1 MNRHKAPKKI
11 IFTDDSDNEAAPDAA
26 NIGAANTQPTASAKH
41 ADKKHQHQHQQNGNA
56 GKKTKRSKQDYKAI
70 AQRLKP
76 QREGLPIY
84 TAREAIIR
92 EVRKN
97 STVVIVGETGSG
109 KTTQI
114 PQYLLESGF
123 SRYGQTAIA
132 ITQPRRVAATSIAKR
147 ISEEVGTPL
156 GGRVGYTIRFEDC
169 SSDKTQLKFCTDGL
183 LLREILSDPLLRRY
197 SVVILDEAHERTLRT
212 DILLGML
219 KDIQRERVR
228 VANLNKEAWASNNR
242 DSNKHQQGD
251 EYKDMEADYRSSGSH
266 VKFDAAD
273 EGSAGNESTSGQNDK
288 ASNGEPAVIDKVH
301 GDVTGVDELKVIV
314 MSATLDAERF
324 SAYFDRA
331 PILYVA
337 GRQFPVTTYY
347 TTAPQADYL
356 DAAHLTALQIHTET
370 PGDSGDI
377 LVFLSGQEDIE
388 NVERLLRESASNFPP
403 GVPDLLPCP
412 IFAALPQSQQS
423 KVFDPA
429 PEFTRKVILATNIA
443 ETSLTIPGIRYVIDS
458 GVHKVRGF
466 DPRIGE
472 SLLVEPVSKSSARQR
487 TGRAG
492 REAEGH
498 CYRLYTEADYAQL
511 PEDSVPEIKRCQLS
525 MVVLQLKA
533 AGANDVLKFDFM
545 DRPSKKA
552 LKHALLEL
560 YALDALDDKGDL
572 TKLGRW
578 MSEFPLEPSYSKVI
592 YASQKAGCTRE
603 VIDVVSLLSVDSLFY
618 IPADKRDESNAA
630 QMTFRSTEGDHL
642 TYLNLLRAYT
652 KVNGDKDWCTE
663 HFVNR
668 RNMRHVLDV
677 RQQLNRLCARLGMN
691 TELTCGTDLDS
702 VLRCFLSGFFHN
714 CALLQP
720 DGSYR
725 SLSGSQHVHVHPG
738 SSLFGKKIPAI
749 FYDQL
754 VFTNKL
760 HARAVSAADPAW
772 IALASPKLYGRLASG
787 AASATT
793 SNP

>member
-1 MNRHKAPKKI
+1 MARKVV
-11 IFTDDSDNEAAPDAA
+11 FSDNNDTSTAVLQAATAA
-26 NIGAANTQPTASAKH
+26 ETTF
-41 ADKKHQHQHQQNGNA
+41 ADNGNA
-56 GKKTKRSKQDYKAI
+56 TSGKIDKNEPKQLRKQKVKRDFKAI
-70 AQRLKP
+70 AQGLKE
-76 QREGLPIY
+76 QRQKLPIY
-84 TAREAIIR
+84 GARDAII
-92 EVRKN
+92 EQVKTHN
-97 STVVIVGETGSG
+97 SLVIVGETGSG

-132 ITQPRRVAATSIAKR
+132 VTQPRRVAATSIAKR
-147 ISEEVGTPL
+147 VAEEVGTPL
-156 GGRVGYTIRFEDC
+156 GARVGYTIRFEDC
-169 SSDKTQLKFCTDGL
+169 SSEKTQLKFCTDGL
-183 LLREILSDPLLRRY
+183 LLREILSDPLLKRY

-219 KDIQRERVR
+219 KDIQRERSRIVKMARDQVR
-228 VANLNKEAWASNNR
+228 EHRSDKSPRSYQDHRSN
-242 DSNKHQQGD
+242 
-251 EYKDMEADYRSSGSH
+251 GSH
-266 VKFDAAD
+266 VVFGEAPA
-273 EGSAGNESTSGQNDK
+273 SANQANAEEDDVFR
-288 ASNGEPAVIDKVH
+288 VIDPAH
-301 GDVTGVDELKVIV
+301 GDVTDMRDLKVLV

-324 SAYFDRA
+324 SAYFDNA

-347 TTAPQADYL
+347 TTSPQADYL

-370 PGDSGDI
+370 PSNSGDI

-388 NVERLLRESASNFPP
+388 NVERLLAESAQSLPH
-403 GVPDLLPCP
+403 GVPKLLPCP
-412 IFAALPQSQQS
+412 IFAALPQAQQS

-443 ETSLTIPGIRYVIDS
+443 ETSLTIPGIRYVVDS

-466 DPRIGE
+466 DPRVGE
-472 SLLVEPVSKSSARQR
+472 SLLVQQISQSSARQR

-492 REAEGH
+492 REAPGY
-498 CYRLYTEADYAQL
+498 CYRLYTEADFAQL

-533 AGANDVLKFDFM
+533 AGVDDVMQFDFM

-560 YALDALDDKGDL
+560 YALEALDDKGQL
-572 TKLGRW
+572 TQLGRW
-578 MSEFPLEPSYSKVI
+578 MSEFPLEPTYSKVI

-603 VIDVVSLLSVDSLFY
+603 VIDIVALLSVDSLFY

-630 QMTFRSTEGDHL
+630 QMTFRSTDGDHL

-652 KVNGDKDWCTE
+652 KVDGDIGWCHE

-677 RQQLNRLCARLGMN
+677 QRQLVRLCVRLGLDVE
-691 TELTCGTDLDS
+691 TSCGSDMDA
-702 VLRCFLSGFFHN
+702 VLKCFLSGFFHN
-714 CALLQP
+714 TALLQP

-725 SLSGSQHVHVHPG
+725 SLNGSQAVHVHPG
-738 SSLFGKKIPAI
+738 SSVFGKKIPAI

-760 HARAVSAADPAW
+760 HARAVSAADPLW
-772 IALASPKLYGRLASG
+772 ISQAAPRLYGRLSLPTAS
-787 AASATT
+787 T
-793 SNP
+793 SI